1 MWAVSQ
7 KRAMIRKF
15 SQLREDVSLSHLA
28 ISSRS
33 FHWSRQIFPNLPAS
47 KTKNKNVEGY
57 RIGYRIASYI
67 LIVIGE
73 KL

>member
-15 SQLREDVSLSHLA
+15 LQLRKGVSLSHLA
-28 ISSRS
+28 ISSALSSGVDRFS
-33 FHWSRQIFPNLPAS
+33 LTCPCQKL
-47 KTKNKNVEGY
+47 KKNVEGY

-67 LIVIGE
+67 PGTVIGE